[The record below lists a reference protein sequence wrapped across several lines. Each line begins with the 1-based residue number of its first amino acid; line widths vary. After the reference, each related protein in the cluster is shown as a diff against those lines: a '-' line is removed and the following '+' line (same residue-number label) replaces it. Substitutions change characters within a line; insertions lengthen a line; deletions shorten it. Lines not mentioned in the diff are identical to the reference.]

1 MGGLH
6 GPSSLTIRPAP
17 VHFML
22 SKSLSIIKLA
32 GAAGMGVFRAGGRGK
47 KGTVTCTPYLLRARR
62 PQIVC
67 SFPMKFSVISLRF
80 YLLSAIEIL

>member
-32 GAAGMGVFRAGGRGK
+32 GAAGMGIFRAGGRGK
-47 KGTVTCTPYLLRARR
+47 KVL
-62 PQIVC
+62 
-67 SFPMKFSVISLRF
+67 
-80 YLLSAIEIL
+80 